1 VIINIIAE
9 ISNLSTIFMTIQE
22 IFDLAIKLGREADP
36 RPQEEIDKQLARI
49 KRAHEAMPA
58 KQREFFPKEKL
69 TNPYLDSA
77 IHFAGDP
84 QKEIKK
90 IMVTMDP
97 DESEVLLGKELG
109 VDLVMGHHPI
119 GQSLALLDDS
129 MEMQLLV
136 YQKYGVPINIIQGL
150 MKKRIAQVE
159 RSVHVANHFIQPD
172 SARLLKVNLMNIHS
186 PADNLLDQFLFNL
199 AEGAKPE
206 FVEDLVD
213 TLFDITEYQESARR
227 GAPVKVFTGNPK
239 NYCGKIM
246 IDMTGGT
253 NGSENVYSH
262 LATAGIGTIL
272 TMHRPENHYEIAE
285 KSFINLIVAPHIASD
300 SLGMNLFVDEL
311 EKKGIEILPA
321 GGFIR
326 VSRVKD
332 KKGQIVN
339 PIQ

>member
-1 VIINIIAE
+1 
-9 ISNLSTIFMTIQE
+9 MTIQE
-22 IFDLAIKLGREADP
+22 IFDLAIKMGREADP

-49 KRAHEAMPA
+49 KRAHEAMPP

-77 IHFAGDP
+77 IHFANDP
-84 QKEIKK
+84 EKEIKR
-90 IMVTMDP
+90 ILVTMDP
-97 DESEVLLGKELG
+97 DECEVLLGKELG
-109 VDLVMGHHPI
+109 VDLVLGHHPI
-119 GQSLALLDDS
+119 GKSLALLDNS

-159 RSVHVANHFIQPD
+159 RSVHVANHYIEPD
-172 SARLLKVNLMNIHS
+172 SARLLKINLMNLHS
-186 PADNLLDQFLFNL
+186 PADNLLDRFLSNL
-199 AEGAKPE
+199 VNEAKPE
-206 FVEDLVD
+206 FVEDLVEK
-213 TLFDITEYQESARR
+213 LFDIPEYQESSLR
-227 GAPVKVFTGNPK
+227 GTPVKVFTGSPK

-262 LATAGIGTIL
+262 LATAGVGTIL
-272 TMHRPENHYEIAE
+272 TMHRPEAHYDIAE
-285 KSFINLIVAPHIASD
+285 KAFISLIVAPHIASD
-300 SLGMNLFVDEL
+300 SLGVNLFVDEL

-332 KKGQIVN
+332 KKGKIAN
-339 PIQ
+339 SING

>member
-1 VIINIIAE
+1 
-9 ISNLSTIFMTIQE
+9 MTIQE
-22 IFDLAIKLGREADP
+22 IFDLAIRMGRQADP

-49 KRAHEAMPA
+49 KHDHEAMPE

-77 IHFAGDP
+77 IHFVNDP
-84 QKEIKK
+84 KKEIKK
-90 IMVTMDP
+90 ILVTIDP
-97 DESEVLLGKELG
+97 DESEVFLGKELG
-109 VDLVMGHHPI
+109 ADLVLGHHPI
-119 GQSLALLDDS
+119 GKSLALLDDN
-129 MEMQLLV
+129 MEMQLLI

-159 RSVHVANHFIQPD
+159 RSVHVANHYIQPD
-172 SARLLKVNLMNIHS
+172 SARLLKVNLINVHS
-186 PADNLLDQFLFNL
+186 PADNLLDKFLSDL
-199 AEGAKPE
+199 VEETKPE
-206 FVEDLVD
+206 FVGDLVD
-213 TLFDITEYQESARR
+213 RLFDIPEYQEGARR
-227 GAPVKVFTGNPK
+227 GAPVKVFTGNAK

-262 LATAGIGTIL
+262 LANAGIGTIL

-285 KSFINLIVAPHIASD
+285 KSFINLILAPHIASD
-300 SLGMNLFVDEL
+300 SLGMNLFCDEL
-311 EKKGIEILPA
+311 EKKGIEIIPA

-332 KKGQIVN
+332 KKGKIVN
-339 PIQ
+339 SIEQ